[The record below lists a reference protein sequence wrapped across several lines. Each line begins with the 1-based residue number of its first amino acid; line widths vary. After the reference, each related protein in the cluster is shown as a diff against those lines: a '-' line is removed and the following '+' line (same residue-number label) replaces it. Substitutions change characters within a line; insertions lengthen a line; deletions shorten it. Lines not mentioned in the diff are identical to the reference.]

1 MPTGLGKED
10 ARRAIFK
17 SNNPHLAG
25 RDYLKILLF
34 GEKNPGPRDMA
45 CVDRGPERWEKN
57 VYTRCH
63 MNKWGSSSNPYF
75 SLPSLTATP
84 ARLVS

>member
-25 RDYLKILLF
+25 GEYLKTLLF

-45 CVDRGPERWEKN
+45 CVDRGPERWEKKCLH
-57 VYTRCH
+57 T
-63 MNKWGSSSNPYF
+63 
-75 SLPSLTATP
+75 LPHEQ
-84 ARLVS
+84 VGEQ